1 MLLQDVMLISA
12 GLIGLAVSVI
22 HGVLTQRLMVQP
34 VSEMM
39 ATDGTIPLSLR
50 RLVPLL
56 LQFST
61 FNWLISGLALI
72 VAALWLGPE
81 ARLVVGVLAGSS
93 YLFGAAGNCWGTRGR
108 HPGWLLLAA
117 ASILIICGL
126 A

>member
-1 MLLQDVMLISA
+1 MLISA